1 MRFYW
6 LLLITLFLGACGS
19 STDDTEKSK
28 EKEAP
33 VEVQREYIELG
44 DLEAI
49 RQHNTLRLIAP
60 RFDGADGLPRDGV
73 AIQTYQDIASAFAE
87 QLQLDV
93 QWVFVDRFEDLL
105 PTLNA
110 GKGDI
115 VVTNM
120 TVTKA
125 RREQASFSKSLNQV
139 NEVVVGLK
147 SLDLDDEDDLQG
159 LTVAVPAGN
168 AYLETLQKLLVDEP
182 DLFQL
187 TVVDSAL
194 SEGDILDAIV
204 SGEYQ
209 ATVIDSDVARALLG
223 KYPTLQQGAVLKRNR
238 SIAWAV
244 RKGNPQLR
252 NELNKFL
259 VEHHI
264 VTATREASKRDWE
277 TIKNQGRLRM
287 LTLNNPASY
296 FMWRGELMGFDYD
309 LMKKFASQHNLH
321 LAVIMKDSI
330 PELFEALKKGE
341 GDVIAASLTQ
351 SEERAAQG
359 LAFSDPYLK
368 VVEQLVS
375 MTSGPK
381 VESVEALAGYRVGV
395 NPNTVFYTQLKEL
408 QQQGIDV
415 ELVEYPNTTTE
426 KLIQLLEQG
435 EFDFTLADSHLLAV
449 ELAHDKPLHINL
461 NFSEKSPIS
470 WILRPEQTALT
481 AELNRFI
488 DKQYRGLFYNVTFNK
503 YFKNKR
509 KIKKHSAHRVTS
521 GQDLS
526 PYDDI
531 VKPLAEANNM
541 DWRLIISQMYQESR
555 FDTNAKSFAGAQ
567 GLMQVLPRTAREMGY
582 SELTVPAN
590 GIGAGITYMN
600 WLRDRFPGE
609 MDFQERLYFTLA
621 AYNAGTGHVR
631 DARRLA
637 KKLGKDPNRWFG
649 HTEEAMLLLSEPRYF
664 RLARFGYV
672 RGSEPVE
679 YVRRIRD
686 RYLGYITATR

>member
-6 LLLITLFLGACGS
+6 LLLISLFLTACGS
-19 STDDTEKSK
+19 PSEEAATTAEEKPQVK
-28 EKEAP
+28 IK
-33 VEVQREYIELG
+33 QDYIERG

-60 RFDGADGLPRDGV
+60 RFDGGDGLPRDGV
-73 AIQTYQDIASAFAE
+73 AVQAYQDIASAFAK
-87 QLQLDV
+87 QLKLNV

-139 NEVVVGLK
+139 NEVIVGPK
-147 SLDLDDEDDLQG
+147 SLELDDVDDLQG

-168 AYLETLQKLLVDEP
+168 AYLETLNDILADEP
-182 DLFQL
+182 DKFQL
-187 TVVDSAL
+187 KVLDSAL

-204 SGEYQ
+204 NGEYQ

-223 KYPTLQQGAVLKRNR
+223 KYPGLHKGVVLKRNR
-238 SIAWAV
+238 SIAWAM
-244 RKGNPQLR
+244 RKDNPLLR
-252 NELNKFL
+252 DELNKFL

-264 VTATREASKRDWE
+264 VSATREASKRGWQS
-277 TIKNQGRLRM
+277 IQNQGRLRM

-309 LMKKFASQHNLH
+309 LMKKFASKHNLH

-359 LAFSDPYLK
+359 LVFSEPYLK

-375 MTSGPK
+375 MADGPK
-381 VESVEALAGYRVGV
+381 VDNVEALAGYRVGV
-395 NPNTVFYTQLKEL
+395 NPNTVFYKQLVAL

-415 ELVEYPNTTTE
+415 QLVEYPNTSTE

-435 EFDFTLADSHLLAV
+435 KFDFTLADSHLLAV

-461 NFSEKSPIS
+461 TFSDKSLIS
-470 WILRPEQTALT
+470 WILRPEQTALA
-481 AELNRFI
+481 AELNQFI
-488 DKQYRGLFYNVTFNK
+488 DKQYRGLYYNVTFNK

-509 KIKKHSAHRVTS
+509 KIQKHAAYRVTP

-531 VKPLAEANNM
+531 VKPLAKANNM

-555 FDTNAKSFAGAQ
+555 FNTKAKSFAGAL
-567 GLMQVLPRTAREMGY
+567 GLMQVLPRTAKEMGY
-582 SELTVPAN
+582 SNLTEPAN
-590 GIGAGITYMN
+590 GIGAGIAYMN

-679 YVRRIRD
+679 YVRKIRD
-686 RYLGYITATR
+686 RYLGYVEATR